1 MSFIRAFTS
10 CNPGTGEIYFTRPS
24 WSENELL
31 VRVAGL
37 KNFQESWAALGA
49 KIRAEHFQDLAF
61 ALLDKKNDIASK
73 ITQEVGRRRL
83 ECESEIDRSVEL
95 LQYYSRLAPDI
106 LKPRQVSTE
115 GTRSELCF
123 EPLGLVLA
131 IMPWNYPVWQ
141 VLRFAVPALAAGNA
155 CLVKPAPSVPQTTA
169 LLLDIV
175 NSVGINVMD
184 VAWINEEL
192 VEEAIR
198 GADAVAFTGSTDVG
212 RIVAAA
218 AGRHIKKTVL
228 ELGGSNPFI
237 VLADAD
243 IKAAARDACYS
254 RFRDAGQSCNAAKRM
269 IVVPEIANEFIMEFV
284 AEASRLK
291 MGLQDDPSANLPP
304 LARADLRETL
314 HAQVLDAVT
323 HGATLLLGG
332 QMPDGP
338 GFFYPATILDTV
350 TPSCRVYHEEVF
362 GPVASIL
369 RAKDESDAVRMAND
383 TVFGLGASIYT
394 RDKKR
399 GWALAKL
406 IEAGS
411 VFINRQPSS
420 DLRLPFGGI
429 KASGYGRE
437 LSEFGLLE
445 FVNVKTFWQK

>member
-1 MSFIRAFTS
+1 
-10 CNPGTGEIYFTRPS
+10 
-24 WSENELL
+24 
-31 VRVAGL
+31 
-37 KNFQESWAALGA
+37 
-49 KIRAEHFQDLAF
+49 
-61 ALLDKKNDIASK
+61 
-73 ITQEVGRRRL
+73 
-83 ECESEIDRSVEL
+83 
-95 LQYYSRLAPDI
+95 
-106 LKPRQVSTE
+106 
-115 GTRSELCF
+115 
-123 EPLGLVLA
+123 
-131 IMPWNYPVWQ
+131 
-141 VLRFAVPALAAGNA
+141 
-155 CLVKPAPSVPQTTA
+155 
-169 LLLDIV
+169 
-175 NSVGINVMD
+175 
-184 VAWINEEL
+184 
-192 VEEAIR
+192 
-198 GADAVAFTGSTDVG
+198 
-212 RIVAAA
+212 
-218 AGRHIKKTVL
+218 
-228 ELGGSNPFI
+228 
-237 VLADAD
+237 
-243 IKAAARDACYS
+243 
-254 RFRDAGQSCNAAKRM
+254 
-269 IVVPEIANEFIMEFV
+269 
-284 AEASRLK
+284 